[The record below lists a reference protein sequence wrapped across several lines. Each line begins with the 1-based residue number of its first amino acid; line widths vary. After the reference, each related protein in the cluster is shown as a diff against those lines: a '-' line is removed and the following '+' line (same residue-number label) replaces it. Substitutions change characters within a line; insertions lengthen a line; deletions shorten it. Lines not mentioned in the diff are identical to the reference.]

1 MKRIACLLF
10 ALGGV
15 LTAADSAR
23 ADDWASLHYGG
34 YQPWWNIFAK
44 RNHYMSAEEE
54 RLQRFWH
61 DYYDSLRRYYGMLD
75 RIDWVAYYKN
85 HGYQI
90 NNGGCGYPGGP
101 CGGSSRIQFAPVF
114 VSPQMSWAV
123 PNQQLSGAPCG
134 PSFPP
139 PQMFPNYPGGG
150 YQNFPSYGGG
160 YPPMAGGYPPMGG
173 GYPPMASA
181 GYPH

>member
-1 MKRIACLLF
+1 MKRFACLLF
-10 ALGGV
+10 AVMGIL
-15 LTAADSAR
+15 AATENAR
-23 ADDWASLHYGG
+23 ADWGSAQYGG

-44 RNHYMSAEEE
+44 RNPYMSAEEE

-90 NNGGCGYPGGP
+90 NQGCGMGCGPNGGSG
-101 CGGSSRIQFAPVF
+101 RVQFAPVF
-114 VSPQMSWAV
+114 VSPQMNWAV
-123 PNQQLSGAPCG
+123 PNSQLSGAPCG

-139 PQMFPNYPGGG
+139 PQMFPGFSQQPGGMGMGMGGPG
-150 YQNFPSYGGG
+150 YQ
-160 YPPMAGGYPPMGG
+160 
-173 GYPPMASA
+173 
-181 GYPH
+181 